1 MLVQVV
7 HCHPL
12 TDSYNH
18 ALFRTIIAALEE
30 RNHQVVTTDLYREG
44 FDPAMNAAERRSYY
58 EPGYEDAA
66 VAAETALLRRVEG
79 IMFCFPQW

>member
-18 ALFRTIIAALEE
+18 ALFYTIISALEQNGHE
-30 RNHQVVTTDLYREG
+30 VVATDLYREQ
-44 FDPAMNAAERRSYY
+44 FDPR
-58 EPGYEDAA
+58 EPVI
-66 VAAETALLRRVEG
+66 VA
-79 IMFCFPQW
+79 P